1 MSICTIEKEEASPCR
16 DFRTIC
22 SEVGLDN
29 YNNILYNTNK
39 ISIIKRGIYM
49 QISPAVLEKEVYARF
64 PNIYKAFGDFIDSG
78 ELWNACLAA
87 IRDSVLLGHIIFC
100 NDIHQIPPVHTFL
113 RANQSIRRN
122 LTELEK
128 RSIGAF
134 WGFVFK
140 FVFGYRN
147 QKSVTARAN
156 TVKTA
161 SYFFD
166 APENIEIVCNTL
178 SK

>member
-1 MSICTIEKEEASPCR
+1 MLISTKKIEEELLA
-16 DFRTIC
+16 DFSR
-22 SEVGLDN
+22 
-29 YNNILYNTNK
+29 
-39 ISIIKRGIYM
+39 R
-49 QISPAVLEKEVYARF
+49 
-64 PNIYKAFGDFIDSG
+64 YKAFGDFVDSG
-78 ELWNACLAA
+78 EIWDLCKETIHDVKLMN
-87 IRDSVLLGHIIFC
+87 HIIFC
-100 NDIHQIPPVHTFL
+100 NDIHQIPPTNSFL
-113 RANQSIRRN
+113 KARKANEMRE

-147 QKSVTARAN
+147 QKSVAARVN

-166 APENIEIVCNTL
+166 VAEPIEVIANNSQL
-178 SK
+178 